1 MKHKPIMEGWSW
13 DQRGAGTAG
22 TYSKDGWEI
31 WCNGTEWLIQR
42 PDGFE
47 YAKGYRNMG
56 PAKEAAEKKMATWTS
71 RKEYL
76 RKYGAASYN
85 QVKIQ
90 LRKDDPEDQQILA
103 HIKSQPNVTEYIR
116 QLVRKDMK
124 K

>member
-13 DQRGAGTAG
+13 DQNGAGTAG

-47 YAKGYRNMG
+47 YARGYRNMG

-76 RKYGAASYN
+76 RKYGAASYD

-116 QLVRKDMK
+116 QLGGDGQ
-124 K
+124 